1 MALASVAVK
10 HIRAVVDTHVM
21 KDIVDAVREGLEDV
35 NVCEEGVRGLWN
47 LLFYDAAQKK
57 RGYDA
62 HVLRLT
68 VKVLTAHARHEDLG
82 KAITR
87 NCLFVIKEMAA
98 TCGSTSKKIKATHKK
113 QIFDRTQEMGLS
125 KVCLDHMQLYSGKVP
140 GFPKCPRVQEA
151 GCAALGWL
159 NLEATQAYRA
169 GVIKMGALD
178 RAEWCIVH
186 FERNPH
192 VLRYA
197 RWLQGILLAA
207 KAQYERDEENRR
219 EAEERQKMI
228 MRMAKQATALGG
240 GKRGKKMPSSD
251 GEEAGDD

>member
-1 MALASVAVK
+1 MAKASVAVK

-21 KDIVDAVREGLEDV
+21 QDIVAAVREGLHDA
-35 NVCEEGVRGLWN
+35 NVCEEGVRGVWN

-62 HVLRLT
+62 HVLQLALD
-68 VKVLTAHARHEDLG
+68 VLAAHARHEHLG

-87 NCLFVIKEMAA
+87 NCLFVVKEMAA
-98 TCGSTSKKIKATHKK
+98 TCGSASKKIKATHKK

-125 KVCLDHMQLYSGKVP
+125 KVCLDHMQLYSGKVA

-159 NLEATQAYRA
+159 NLEATQVYRA
-169 GVIKMGALD
+169 SVIKMGALD
-178 RAEWCIVH
+178 RAEWCLVH
-186 FERNPH
+186 FDRNPH
-192 VLRYA
+192 LLRYA
-197 RWLQGILLAA
+197 RWLQGILLEA
-207 KAQYERDEENRR
+207 KAQYERDEETRR

-228 MRMAKQATALGG
+228 MRMAKQATSSGG
-240 GKRGKKMPSSD
+240 GKRGRKKKPPSD
-251 GEEAGDD
+251 E